1 MDEAQEQVVFAMGF
15 MMLFQLMDH
24 IYNSLI
30 QDLHS
35 IMNPSIA
42 LEIVKKKFYVITLH
56 KSNLITTYG
65 NLSLELRYQG

>member
-1 MDEAQEQVVFAMGF
+1 MDEAQEQVLFTMGF

-24 IYNSLI
+24 IYNSPI

-35 IMNPSIA
+35 IMNPSTA
-42 LEIVKKKFYVITLH
+42 LEIVKFFFYVITLH
-56 KSNLITTYG
+56 KSNLTTPYG